1 MVTIKDRATFQF
13 LRSWAKI
20 NKFGDFFLGVN
31 YTTGDT
37 NNPVKYSD
45 GTAYD
50 KTVDYAFDDNSDK
63 FGAKECNY
71 MKSSIKFKPR
81 DTECT
86 EEMAPICIW
95 NSKYSNYLSNI
106 CNYNAIVYIYLNSR
120 FQYYDQNYHCKS
132 SNFMVIPGPTCPS
145 NWVINNAEVDG
156 RSCYGTIS
164 QSTDV
169 GSINSLKTCKAN
181 DKYLQRPALLF
192 DLEIL
197 DQLKPLP
204 S

>member
-1 MVTIKDRATFQF
+1 MDRNSYEDEDTNSASMGDMHAKSRLCKYITGWHVYRYTSVRCLIWINNLSFNISQPFPNFSSIKGDYNTSELLCAERASRVVTIKDRATFQF

-95 NSKYSNYLSNI
+95 NSKHSNYLSNI
-106 CNYNAIVYIYLNSR
+106 CNYNAIVYIYL
-120 FQYYDQNYHCKS
+120 
-132 SNFMVIPGPTCPS
+132 
-145 NWVINNAEVDG
+145 
-156 RSCYGTIS
+156 
-164 QSTDV
+164 
-169 GSINSLKTCKAN
+169 
-181 DKYLQRPALLF
+181 
-192 DLEIL
+192 
-197 DQLKPLP
+197 
-204 S
+204 